1 MAENNGGIGEAAG
14 GGDGAQLDEVRAG
27 GAKLENASGYE
38 LNLDLFDVGEG
49 RALLNQRFDV
59 REGHGLREG
68 RRKEITSWLTGS
80 DRKPLVPTEL
90 SLILCWNNF
99 LRSILF

>member
-49 RALLNQRFDV
+49 RALLNQ
-59 REGHGLREG
+59 
-68 RRKEITSWLTGS
+68 
-80 DRKPLVPTEL
+80 
-90 SLILCWNNF
+90 
-99 LRSILF
+99 